1 LIALSTVAFVV
12 QSQAPPAPAPLSAKD
27 QFYNKLCVGKAYP
40 AVGSTPAYTA
50 YEPWEFI
57 KGYAL
62 GTQSASTD
70 TTSTC
75 YGQVVQTYAFINQ
88 VVDGAYGAANDLLAG
103 NLATI
108 NDNAQ
113 TLFQNFN
120 NLVIQLSDQ
129 VIACQDSVKIKQLQT
144 RTNKISGATNW
155 AFTLAYGFFFDDI
168 KSFISFL
175 PVPPTNQKIRESG
188 LAVFNIVKP
197 FAQSPATTKIDCWE
211 LGKQLGIF
219 VSETLEAKV
228 DSYVALVE
236 AQKLQ

>member
-1 LIALSTVAFVV
+1 MRSIISLIALSTVAFLV
-12 QSQAPPAPAPLSAKD
+12 QSQAPLSAKD

-50 YEPWEFI
+50 YEPWEFML
-57 KGYAL
+57 GYAL
-62 GTQSASTD
+62 GTQAANTD
-70 TTSTC
+70 TSSTC
-75 YGQVVQTYAFINQ
+75 YGQVIQTYAFINQ

-103 NLATI
+103 NIGTI

-144 RTNKISGATNW
+144 RTNKISGAANW
-155 AFTLAYGFFFDDI
+155 GFTLAYGFLFDDI

-175 PVPPTNQKIRESG
+175 PVPPTNQKIR
-188 LAVFNIVKP
+188 
-197 FAQSPATTKIDCWE
+197 
-211 LGKQLGIF
+211 
-219 VSETLEAKV
+219 
-228 DSYVALVE
+228 
-236 AQKLQ
+236 